1 MSVVAR
7 VLAAVLV
14 AGWAGAAQSAA
25 AGADTGGSGGDVS
38 NETVS
43 AGDVSA
49 RDGATGLGAAA
60 VARLTR
66 LRPDIPI
73 ERVQPTPV
81 PGMVALVVEG
91 GTLLYATEDGRY
103 LFAGDLYELT
113 ETDLVDVAEAG
124 RVDERR
130 AAMAGVDPAS
140 MIIFPAAGV
149 RRASIN
155 VFTDVDC
162 GYCRKLHL
170 EVTAMNQLGIEVRYL
185 GYPRAGIGSDSYNR
199 IVSAWCAKDPRDALT
214 RVKAGEDIPAA
225 TCDNRIAEHF
235 GLGRQI
241 GVEGTPAIVLED
253 GRLLPGYM
261 PAERVAAALGLAPIA
276 APAGGDES
284 DAAATEVVGSEAADA
299 GAF

>member
-7 VLAAVLV
+7 ILAATLI
-14 AGWAGAAQSAA
+14 AGLAGAAQSAA
-25 AGADTGGSGGDVS
+25 VASSRDGSSQDGSSQDGSGS
-38 NETVS
+38 K
-43 AGDVSA
+43 
-49 RDGATGLGAAA
+49 GATGLGAEA
-60 VARLTR
+60 VARLAR

-73 ERVQPTPV
+73 ERVQSTPI
-81 PGMVALVVEG
+81 PGMVALVVAG

-140 MIIFPAAGV
+140 MIIFPASGV

-162 GYCRKLHL
+162 GYCQKLHL
-170 EVTAMNQLGIEVRYL
+170 EVPALNELGIEVRYL
-185 GYPRAGIGSDSYNR
+185 GYPRAGIGSDSYDR

-261 PAERVAAALGLAPIA
+261 PAERVAAALGLVPVTE
-276 APAGGDES
+276 PAGGDDP
-284 DAAATEVVGSEAADA
+284 DASATEAAGSPAADA
-299 GAF
+299 GAY

>member
-7 VLAAVLV
+7 ILAATLI
-14 AGWAGAAQSAA
+14 AGLAGAAQSAA
-25 AGADTGGSGGDVS
+25 VASSRDGSSQDGSSQDGSGS
-38 NETVS
+38 K
-43 AGDVSA
+43 
-49 RDGATGLGAAA
+49 GATGLGAEA
-60 VARLTR
+60 VARLAR

-73 ERVQPTPV
+73 ERVQSTPI
-81 PGMVALVVEG
+81 PGMVALVVAG

-113 ETDLVDVAEAG
+113 ETDLVNVAEAG

-130 AAMAGVDPAS
+130 AAMASVDPAS
-140 MIIFPAAGV
+140 MIIFPASGV

-162 GYCRKLHL
+162 GYCQKLHL
-170 EVTAMNQLGIEVRYL
+170 EVPALNELGIEVRYL
-185 GYPRAGIGSDSYNR
+185 GYPRAGIGSDSYDR

-235 GLGRQI
+235 GINCFKFSKTWKKRTRQEKSLRI
-241 GVEGTPAIVLED
+241 QIIEIVDEIIQARLQRNLTFLARVD
-253 GRLLPGYM
+253 LSPHRLL
-261 PAERVAAALGLAPIA
+261 AHHARRVRRQQLQM
-276 APAGGDES
+276 
-284 DAAATEVVGSEAADA
+284 T
-299 GAF
+299 